1 MTDQAT
7 FRRQLRTI
15 TAHFR
20 RYPDR
25 PAPTTRT
32 LEFAFETN
40 RDHSDAMAACLM
52 LDTAIRPGLDQW
64 NVFGQEVWTRS
75 SERHR
80 GKTVDQIITETYP
93 EETQA

>member
-15 TAHFR
+15 IAHFR

-52 LDTAIRPGLDQW
+52 LTAMIRPGLDQW
-64 NVFGQEVWTRS
+64 GAFGQEVWLASLR
-75 SERHR
+75 RHE
-80 GKTVDQIITETYP
+80 GKSLEQIILETYP
-93 EETQA
+93 EEGTR

>member
-7 FRRQLRTI
+7 FRRQLRAI

-20 RYPDR
+20 SYPDR

-52 LDTAIRPGLDQW
+52 LDPAIRPGLDQW
-64 NVFGQEVWTRS
+64 GVFGQEVWLASRL
-75 SERHR
+75 RHD
-80 GKTVDQIITETYP
+80 GKTVEQIIAETYP
-93 EETQA
+93 QEDKA

>member
-20 RYPDR
+20 RHPYR
-25 PAPTTRT
+25 PAPTTRN

-40 RDHSDAMAACLM
+40 QAHSDAMAACLM
-52 LDTAIRPGLDQW
+52 RDPAIRSGLDQW
-64 NVFGQEVWTRS
+64 GVFSQEVWLASAR
-75 SERHR
+75 RHD
-80 GKTVDQIITETYP
+80 GKTVEQIILETYP
-93 EETQA
+93 GEGGR

>member
-1 MTDQAT
+1 MTDRST
-7 FRRQLRTI
+7 FQRQLRTI
-15 TAHFR
+15 IAHFR

-40 RDHSDAMAACLM
+40 RDHSDALAACLM
-52 LDTAIRPGLDQW
+52 LTPEIRPGLDQW

-75 SERHR
+75 LERHE
-80 GKTVDQIITETYP
+80 GKTIQHILDETYP
-93 EETQA
+93 AEAAP

>member
-1 MTDQAT
+1 MSDQAT

-52 LDTAIRPGLDQW
+52 LDTTIRPGLDQW
-64 NVFGQEVWTRS
+64 NVFSQDVWTRS
-75 SERHR
+75 LERHL
-80 GKTVDQIITETYP
+80 GKTVEQIILEIYP
-93 EETQA
+93 GESAR

>member
-1 MTDQAT
+1 MTDRPT
-7 FRRQLRTI
+7 FQRQLRTI
-15 TAHFR
+15 IAHFR

-52 LDTAIRPGLDQW
+52 LTPEIRPGLDQW

-75 SERHR
+75 LERHE
-80 GKTVDQIITETYP
+80 GKTIQQILDETYP
-93 EETQA
+93 GEAAP

>member
-1 MTDQAT
+1 MTSRTIFQ
-7 FRRQLRTI
+7 RQLRAI

-32 LEFAFETN
+32 LECAFETN

-52 LDTAIRPGLDQW
+52 LTPAIRPGLERW
-64 NVFGQEVWTRS
+64 RVFDDEVRLAS
-75 SERHR
+75 LKRHEGR
-80 GKTVDQIITETYP
+80 TVRQIIDAIYP
-93 EETQA
+93 REAGR